1 MGGKNTGV
9 VWHRETHKREWEGA
23 VNEKSQNRR
32 VSGIVTRG
40 IGRGEIARRDGVR
53 VVEENGDHRSNG
65 M

>member
-1 MGGKNTGV
+1 M
-9 VWHRETHKREWEGA
+9 EWEGA